1 MPLFKRESLL
11 MNLAKKKP
19 FFAIIKGRRVF
30 LFCFGLWGLLV
41 DYSRFPNIQS
51 KTECMLRARWFS
63 STWERKGGMWLW
75 VIPPGFTEQSTR
87 PTALWFQFIQKTK
100 LLQLT
105 VLFGRHSYHKID
117 PLAIRSKCRLPILKH
132 YTQVWWHQCPWVM
145 MMHQCTAPYLFYS
158 TH

>member
-30 LFCFGLWGLLV
+30 LFCFGLWGFLV

-75 VIPPGFTEQSTR
+75 VIPPGITEPQLSQNRSISNQKQTQ
-87 PTALWFQFIQKTK
+87 TA
-100 LLQLT
+100 
-105 VLFGRHSYHKID
+105 H
-117 PLAIRSKCRLPILKH
+117 LKALH
-132 YTQVWWHQCPWVM
+132 TSVM
-145 MMHQCTAPYLFYS
+145 TSMPVSHDDASVYS
-158 TH
+158 TISIL